1 MAAVAIPLALLC
13 SCSGDE
19 YVAKVTEL
27 KLVSVNP
34 TNGYPGEIVKIL
46 GRNFSPV
53 ASQNKVVRRQEYL
66 NAGGM
71 NSRSSFPRL
80 SRETTH

>member
-1 MAAVAIPLALLC
+1 MKKNIIMTAMAAVAIPLALLC
-13 SCSGDE
+13 ACSGDE

-53 ASQNKVVRRQEYL
+53 ASQNKVVI
-66 NAGGM
+66 AGEEA
-71 NSRSSFPRL
+71 RIL
-80 SRETTH
+80 E

>member
-1 MAAVAIPLALLC
+1 MTMKKNIIMTAMAAVAIPLALLC

-34 TNGYPGEIVKIL
+34 TN
-46 GRNFSPV
+46 
-53 ASQNKVVRRQEYL
+53 
-66 NAGGM
+66 
-71 NSRSSFPRL
+71 
-80 SRETTH
+80 